1 MNVKFKSQ
9 INAKIQFSDFRFF
22 ENLDMLVR
30 FKKIV
35 YCFEISETSTLNFQE
50 ENFVSS
56 KYHFASILE
65 LKKKC
70 DFFFQKLTYVGEAP
84 LSLFSLEKAN
94 RKSFGSD
101 FLRGYFANF
110 KYPENFSKKVF
121 PNLWIFIRKTTGI
134 QP

>member
-1 MNVKFKSQ
+1 MNVKFESQ
-9 INAKIQFSDFRFF
+9 INAKFQFSDVRFF

-70 DFFFQKLTYVGEAP
+70 AFVFQKLTYVAEAP
-84 LSLFSLEKAN
+84 LKPL
-94 RKSFGSD
+94 D
-101 FLRGYFANF
+101 
-110 KYPENFSKKVF
+110 
-121 PNLWIFIRKTTGI
+121 
-134 QP
+134 Q